1 MSKRIVYLFPGQG
14 AQYVGMG
21 KAFYDQFASS
31 REIFEEADD
40 LLRTPLTRLIFEGPE
55 NELTLTKNSQVAIFV
70 TSMALLRAFHHEF
83 PEMTPS
89 ICAGL
94 SLGEYTALVCAGKIS
109 FADGLS
115 LVRARGQFMHEACLS
130 SPGTMRVVL
139 GLDVDKVRS
148 VLPPGVWVA
157 NLNCPGQVVI
167 AGAEKHLAA
176 VEPLL
181 KAQGAKRVLPIDVSG
196 AFHTPH
202 MQEAQEKLA
211 PLIER
216 TAIRESSIAV
226 VMNALGASPNSDAEL
241 RKALIAQVTSP
252 VLWEKGIREIEKEPV
267 EIYVEIGCGTTLR
280 GMNKK
285 IDVKAPT
292 ITIEKVENL
301 EEFAQHV
308 FAQR

>member
-1 MSKRIVYLFPGQG
+1 MSKKIVFLFPGQG
-14 AQYVGMG
+14 AQYVAMG
-21 KAFYDQFASS
+21 KDFYDQFPSA
-31 REIFEEADD
+31 REVFEEADD
-40 LLRTPLTRLIFEGPE
+40 LLRFSLSKLIFEGPAD
-55 NELTLTKNSQVAIFV
+55 ELMLTKNSQVAIFV
-70 TSMALLRAFHHEF
+70 TSLAILRVFREQF
-83 PEMTPS
+83 PEIEPT

-94 SLGEYTALVCAGKIS
+94 SLGEYTALVAAGKIS

-130 SPGTMRVVL
+130 APGTMRVVL
-139 GLDVDKVRS
+139 GLSPEKVQS
-148 VLPPGVWVA
+148 VLPEGVWIA

-167 AGAEKHLAA
+167 AGTQKKLEA

-181 KAQGAKRVLPIDVSG
+181 KEQGAKRVLPIDVSG

-202 MQEAQEKLA
+202 MREAKEKLR

-216 TAIRESSIAV
+216 TAIKESPVTV
-226 VMNALGASPNSDAEL
+226 VMNTLGAPANSNTEL
-241 RKALIAQVTSP
+241 KEALIRQVTSS
-252 VLWEKGIREIEKEPV
+252 VLWEKGIRHIDAEGVDLYI
-267 EIYVEIGCGTTLR
+267 EIGCGTTLR

-292 ITIEKVENL
+292 LNIEKIQNL
-301 EEFAQHV
+301 EEFSQHV